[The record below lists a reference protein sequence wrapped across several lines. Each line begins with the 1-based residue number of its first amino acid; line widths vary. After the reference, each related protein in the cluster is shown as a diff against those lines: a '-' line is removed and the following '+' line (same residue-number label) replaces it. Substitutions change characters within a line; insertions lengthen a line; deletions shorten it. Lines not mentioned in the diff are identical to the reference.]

1 MTKERILV
9 TSALP
14 YSNGPLHIGHAIGAY
29 IPADVYTRYH
39 RLKGSDI
46 LFICGTDEHGTPIAV
61 TAEQE
66 GITPKDVVDKYYKI
80 IKDAFSG
87 LGISFDN
94 FSRTTKELHH
104 ENSREFFLRV
114 LKKGFVYKKT
124 VERPYCPACNKFLPD
139 RYVRG
144 RCPCCKSEDERGD
157 QCEKC
162 GKQLEPH
169 ELLDSYC
176 AICKGP
182 PEQRETEHWF
192 FKLSEFSQRLKEW
205 ISEQE
210 HWPDN
215 ARNFSLGWI
224 SEGLRDRAI
233 TRDLDWGVPV
243 PVEDSEGKVLYVWF
257 DAPIGYVSSTQEWA
271 RSIGKPD
278 KWREYWQNSCRIV
291 HFIGKDNIP
300 FHAIIW
306 PAMLMAHGNYNLPWQ
321 ISSNEY
327 LNLEGQKMSTSRG
340 WVIWLHDILGEF
352 DPDLI
357 RYYLLSINP
366 AKHDSDFSLKE
377 FQHRIN
383 SELIGTL
390 GNFINRVLVFIEKNN
405 NGVIPDPTEFD
416 ELDGR
421 MLETIRTSPR
431 KVGDEIENFRFQP
444 ALTALF
450 ALAAEGNEYFQH
462 KEPWKRDNGTTL
474 YLCVNLARTLAIL
487 MHPFLPFSAQ
497 KIWTML
503 GLEGN
508 VDEQEWNSAG
518 EVPVNTGHKIG
529 KVEPLYGKIED
540 ERIEDFGRKF
550 LKLEGGSRMDTIKFE
565 DFKRMDLRIGR
576 IKKADDIP
584 DADKLY
590 LLKVSL
596 GSLGERQLVAGI
608 KQGYNRDDLI
618 GKEIA
623 VIANLEPTA
632 IKGHKSEGML
642 LAADLGGRAVLL
654 IPDREVKEGAKVK

>member
-1 MTKERILV
+1 MNKERILV

-14 YSNGPLHIGHAIGAY
+14 YANGPLHIGHAIGAY

-39 RLKGSDI
+39 RLRGNDI
-46 LFICGTDEHGTPIAV
+46 VFICGTDEHGTPIAV
-61 TAEQE
+61 TAEQK
-66 GITPKDVVDKYYKI
+66 GISPKDVVDKYYKI
-80 IKDAFSG
+80 IKDAFSD

-94 FSRTTKELHH
+94 FSRTTKELHYR
-104 ENSREFFLRV
+104 NSQEFFLRV
-114 LKKGFVYKKT
+114 LEKGFVYKKT
-124 VERPYCPACNKFLPD
+124 VERPYCPACKKFLPD

-144 RCPCCKSEDERGD
+144 ACPYCKSEDERGD

-176 AICKGP
+176 AICKGSP
-182 PEQRETEHWF
+182 GQRETEHWF
-192 FKLSEFSQRLKEW
+192 FRLSEFSQKLKEW

-224 SEGLRDRAI
+224 SEGLEDRAI

-243 PVEDSEGKVLYVWF
+243 PVEGAKGKVLYVWF
-257 DAPIGYVSSTQEWA
+257 DAPIGYISSTMEWG
-271 RSIGKPD
+271 GKSD
-278 KWREYWQNSCRIV
+278 KWRRYWQEPCKVV

-306 PAMLMAHGNYNLPWQ
+306 PGMLMAHENYNLPWQ

-327 LNLEGQKMSTSRG
+327 LNLEGRKMSTSRG

-352 DPDLI
+352 DPDLV

-377 FQHRIN
+377 FQHKIN

-390 GNFINRVLVFIEKNN
+390 GNFINRVMVFIEKNN
-405 NGVIPDPTEFD
+405 GCMIPEPVEFD
-416 ELDGR
+416 ELDSG
-421 MLETIRTSPR
+421 MLETIRSSAR
-431 KVGDEIENFRFQP
+431 KVGDGIENFRFQP
-444 ALTALF
+444 ALNALL
-450 ALAAEGNEYFQH
+450 AIAAEGNEYFQH
-462 KEPWKRDNGTTL
+462 KEPWKKENGTTL
-474 YLCVNLARTLAIL
+474 YLSVNLVRTLAIL

-497 KIWTML
+497 RVWRML
-503 GLEGN
+503 GLKGRVN
-508 VDEQEWNSAG
+508 EQEWNSAG
-518 EVPVNTGHKIG
+518 EVPIDGGHKIG

-540 ERIEDFGRKF
+540 ERIEEFGKKF
-550 LKLEGGSRMDTIKFE
+550 LKSDGESKMDMVKFE

-576 IKKADDIP
+576 IKAVENIP
-584 DADKLY
+584 NADKLY
-590 LLKVSL
+590 LLKVDL

-608 KQGYNRDDLI
+608 SDWYKKKDLMDKKI
-618 GKEIA
+618 
-623 VIANLEPTA
+623 VVVVNLEPA
-632 IKGHKSEGML
+632 EIRGHKSEGML
-642 LAADLGGRAVLL
+642 LAADLDGRVVLL
-654 IPDREVKEGAKVK
+654 VPDKEVKEGTKVK